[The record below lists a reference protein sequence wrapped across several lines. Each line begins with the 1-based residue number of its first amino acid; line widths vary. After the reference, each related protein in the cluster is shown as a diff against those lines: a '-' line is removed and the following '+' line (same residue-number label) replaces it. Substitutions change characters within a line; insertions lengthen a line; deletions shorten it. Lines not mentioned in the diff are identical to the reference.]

1 MIQVNAFGVVN
12 PLKKKINEDG
22 AVLSV
27 EMNTKDSVSPCSG
40 VCSYEDIDGEPRCI
54 SCWRTYED
62 LDQWS
67 YMTNEERRYRMKQIK
82 QEKKLYENKQ
92 KNNANMGR

>member
-1 MIQVNAFGVVN
+1 MS
-12 PLKKKINEDG
+12 KK
-22 AVLSV
+22 
-27 EMNTKDSVSPCSG
+27 NTEVSPCNN
-40 VCSYEDIDGEPRCI
+40 VCSYDNIDGEPRCI

-67 YMTNEERRYRMKQIK
+67 FMSNEQRRHRMKQIK

-92 KNNANMGR
+92 KNNANMGRKS